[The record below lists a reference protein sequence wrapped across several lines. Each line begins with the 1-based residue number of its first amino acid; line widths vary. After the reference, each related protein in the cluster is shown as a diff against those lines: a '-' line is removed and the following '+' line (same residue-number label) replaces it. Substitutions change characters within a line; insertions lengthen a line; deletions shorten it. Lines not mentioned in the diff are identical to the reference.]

1 MAVTVTLTFDT
12 VDDMLD
18 HMAGRKISTAPYSE
32 PRCDSICNNNLPV
45 VPVAV
50 PADPFDTIMG
60 LFDNGKYDMRTVKTL
75 AEKSGV
81 SEQEVFDLLDKHGVA
96 HNVKHRRSDGALLIE
111 LS

>member
-18 HMAGRKISTAPYSE
+18 HMAGRKISTAPYLE
-32 PRCDSICNNNLPV
+32 PCCDSICTNLPV

-50 PADPFDTIMG
+50 PADPFVVIMN
-60 LFDNGKYDMRTVKTL
+60 LFDNGKYDMRTLKTL

-81 SEQEVFDLLDKHGVA
+81 SEQEVFNLLDKNDIA
-96 HNVKHRRSDGALLIE
+96 YNVKHRGSDGAPLIK